1 MELGLRVENKVND
14 INIENA
20 VREVLSYKINTIK
33 NNPGLII
40 GDELDL
46 SKIGAIKEYFKEYID
61 CGLTDSEKSK
71 KYAILMSSEIIYT
84 SDSLT
89 GSAIVLYAYILYT
102 SVLYSSK
109 FNGISGIF
117 MDLFD
122 SSFPYSPKDS
132 TQTFLY
138 ELSDII
144 KSINDT
150 SISYNK
156 MLDLVYFYESGRKFN
171 YIKMDELKRVKKRL

>member
-1 MELGLRVENKVND
+1 MEDLFMELGLKAENKVKD

-61 CGLTDSEKSK
+61 CGLTDSEKPK

-89 GSAIVLYAYILYT
+89 GSAIVLYIYILYI
-102 SVLYSSK
+102 SVLHGLRYQDSRVAFK
-109 FNGISGIF
+109 
-117 MDLFD
+117 DLFD

-144 KSINDT
+144 NSINDT

-171 YIKMDELKRVKKRL
+171 YIKMDELK